1 MKPNPAHFSIHDV
14 SDFPIV
20 RFRPETAVTGYAP
33 LWENDMDALLRH
45 GVPFVL
51 LFEEERSNEAHID
64 RKRRGLWLKHNKVA
78 LAALCRGL
86 VSVEADAEQRAR
98 LQAMAAGAMKAFG
111 IVQEVAATREQAEAL
126 MVWLLGSGQ
135 MVADIASDAGAVPAL
150 AALYGIAL
158 TTATSS
164 DGHVCVIPARSA
176 VRRAA

>member
-51 LFEEERSNEAHID
+51 LFEEERSDEAHVD

-86 VSVEADAEQRAR
+86 VSVEADAEQRAP
-98 LQAMAAGAMKAFG
+98 AGDGGRRHEGVRHRAGGGRHARTG
-111 IVQEVAATREQAEAL
+111 RGHDGVAAR
-126 MVWLLGSGQ
+126 
-135 MVADIASDAGAVPAL
+135 
-150 AALYGIAL
+150 
-158 TTATSS
+158 
-164 DGHVCVIPARSA
+164 
-176 VRRAA
+176 

>member
-33 LWENDMDALLRH
+33 LWEDDMDALLRH
-45 GVPFVL
+45 GVPF
-51 LFEEERSNEAHID
+51 ERSDEAHVD

-86 VSVEADAEQRAR
+86 VSVEADAKQRAR
-98 LQAMAAGAMKAFG
+98 LQAMAAGAIKAFG

-135 MVADIASDAGAVPAL
+135 M
-150 AALYGIAL
+150 
-158 TTATSS
+158 
-164 DGHVCVIPARSA
+164 ARP
-176 VRRAA
+176 RAADVW